1 MWEPGWDG
9 QEVRMSDRS
18 EIGTFLPGG
27 TNRTGRL
34 DGRPV
39 ERVPRQV
46 IRVRGR
52 WTSSTGV
59 RMGVLLS

>member
-1 MWEPGWDG
+1 
-9 QEVRMSDRS
+9 MSDRS